1 MVSRDGYV
9 STEEEKRRKEQ
20 RVQAAVRVVWY
31 AKIGFSVLLVQIKK
45 KILCIVKGQYMKHS
59 LKLICV
65 YVLRLKTET

>member
-31 AKIGFSVLLVQIKK
+31 AKIGFSVLLVQLKK
-45 KILCIVKGQYMKHS
+45 KFCAYSKRSIYETLFKIDM
-59 LKLICV
+59 CV
-65 YVLRLKTET
+65 CVEIKTET

>member
-31 AKIGFSVLLVQIKK
+31 AKIGFSVLLVQLKK
-45 KILCIVKGQYMKHS
+45 KSVYSKRSIYETLFKIDM
-59 LKLICV
+59 CV
-65 YVLRLKTET
+65 CVEIKTET